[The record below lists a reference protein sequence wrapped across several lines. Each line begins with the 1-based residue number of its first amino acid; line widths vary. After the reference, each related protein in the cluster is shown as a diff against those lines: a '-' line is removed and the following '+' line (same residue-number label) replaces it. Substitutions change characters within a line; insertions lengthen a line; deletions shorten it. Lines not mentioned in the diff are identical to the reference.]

1 MATEGDQDGQRQK
14 NVVLKRKLTGPPRLL
29 LGKSKSN
36 NQRGDRSEAHSK
48 KRNKR
53 VNIINGS
60 QMDSSIKQS
69 NIEAGE
75 TGSSQPVATSDDICT
90 TSKIDEDPASSELPT
105 EPSRWRS
112 TSDEDETSE
121 GQLEGHSK
129 TRKSTKHGWRR
140 LFSPALICVRRQRK
154 KYAAKT
160 SIQGGDQGVVQ
171 AERLTHTETKSMGED
186 TISLSDKCVR
196 DAPDIDNVKKR
207 RRRFTIR
214 TWPTFKRLLTV
225 SYIRGQRPKQGNV
238 VQVVS
243 EDVQQP
249 SVTFRK
255 TFQHFLMC
263 GRRAPSA
270 VIPLEDKDT
279 QDTGDKDNQDTGDKD
294 TQDTGDKDNLDTGD
308 KDNQDTGD
316 KDNQDTGDK
325 ETEVEPMGTQDRG
338 QQCTSDIQGVELLEK
353 GAEVRGQCTERVTVC
368 AEVSALQPEN
378 ECPTDTPTSPE
389 SLLVSPI
396 PTRVVRPEVDTEYT
410 ETSPM
415 GDSKETGILEPKT
428 SFKTKLWETETSTK
442 TGTDS
447 ILSEVINVTM
457 VANEMQGDELDHI
470 QCLEKDKVI
479 ESDCAIIN
487 TLNSVAMDTNE
498 YPSDSNQ
505 IISSENAAE
514 DSADASEENDTLCM
528 IMVDNIVQNGPP
540 LTNISITPGADS
552 DQDVSDQDGHE
563 VGDERGKSGLLTEDD
578 QDLLY
583 GENLLVQ
590 TARFLVQAVMS
601 AAMEQLSMEQRGT
614 PTTVHRE
621 AQGSRDHA

>member
-1 MATEGDQDGQRQK
+1 MATEGGQDGQRQEK
-14 NVVLKRKLTGPPRLL
+14 VVLKRKLTGPPRLL
-29 LGKSKSN
+29 LGKSKSK
-36 NQRGDRSEAHSK
+36 NQGGDRSEAHTK

-53 VNIINGS
+53 VNINNGT
-60 QMDSSIKQS
+60 QMDSSTKQS

-75 TGSSQPVATSDDICT
+75 TGSSQLVVTSDDLHM
-90 TSKIDEDPASSELPT
+90 TSKMDEEQASSEVPT
-105 EPSRWRS
+105 EPSRWHS

-140 LFSPALICVRRQRK
+140 LFSPALICIRRQRK

-160 SIQGGDQGVVQ
+160 SIQDGDQGVVR
-171 AERLTHTETKSMGED
+171 AERLTHTEAKSTGED

-196 DAPDIDNVKKR
+196 DAPDIDNVMKR

-214 TWPTFKRLLTV
+214 TWPTFKRLLTA
-225 SYIRGQRPKQGNV
+225 SYVRGQRPKQGNV
-238 VQVVS
+238 VQEVS
-243 EDVQQP
+243 EDVQQQP

-270 VIPLEDKDT
+270 VPPLGDKDT
-279 QDTGDKDNQDTGDKD
+279 QDPGDKD
-294 TQDTGDKDNLDTGD
+294 TQDTR
-308 KDNQDTGD
+308 
-316 KDNQDTGDK
+316 DK

-338 QQCTSDIQGVELLEK
+338 QQCTSDVQGVELLEE

-368 AEVSALQPEN
+368 AEVSTLQSEDGG
-378 ECPTDTPTSPE
+378 PTDTPTSPE
-389 SLLVSPI
+389 SLLESPI
-396 PTRVVRPEVDTEYT
+396 PTTVVRPAVDTEDT

-415 GDSKETGILEPKT
+415 GDSKETEILEPETITKTGTELLETET

-447 ILSEVINVTM
+447 ILSEVINVT
-457 VANEMQGDELDHI
+457 VDTNEMQVDELYHI
-470 QCLEKDKVI
+470 QCLEKNKVI
-479 ESDCAIIN
+479 ESDCAIID
-487 TLNSVAMDTNE
+487 TVNSVAMDTNE

-514 DSADASEENDTLCM
+514 DTADASEENDTLCR
-528 IMVDNIVQNGPP
+528 ITEDNIVQNGQP
-540 LTNISITPGADS
+540 LTNISIIPGADL

-563 VGDERGKSGLLTEDD
+563 VGDESSESGLPTEGHR
-578 QDLLY
+578 DLLLC
-583 GENLLVQ
+583 GESLLVQ
-590 TARFLVQAVMS
+590 TARFLVQAAMS
-601 AAMEQLSMEQRGT
+601 AAIDQLSMEQRGT
-614 PTTVHRE
+614 PTTVHRG
-621 AQGSRDHA
+621 AQGCQDYA

>member
-1 MATEGDQDGQRQK
+1 MATEGGQDGQRQEK
-14 NVVLKRKLTGPPRLL
+14 VVLKRKLTGPPRLL

-36 NQRGDRSEAHSK
+36 NQGGDRSEAHSK

-53 VNIINGS
+53 VNIINGT

-75 TGSSQPVATSDDICT
+75 TGSSQLVATSDDICT
-90 TSKIDEDPASSELPT
+90 TSKMDEDQASSELPT

-154 KYAAKT
+154 KYAAKA
-160 SIQGGDQGVVQ
+160 SIQDGDQGVVQ
-171 AERLTHTETKSMGED
+171 AERLTHIEAKSMGED
-186 TISLSDKCVR
+186 TISLSDRCVR
-196 DAPDIDNVKKR
+196 DAPDIDNVMKR

-225 SYIRGQRPKQGNV
+225 SYVRGQRPKQGNV
-238 VQVVS
+238 VQEVS
-243 EDVQQP
+243 EDVQQQP

-270 VIPLEDKDT
+270 VLPL
-279 QDTGDKDNQDTGDKD
+279 GDKD
-294 TQDTGDKDNLDTGD
+294 TQDTGYKDTQDPGN
-308 KDNQDTGD
+308 KDI
-316 KDNQDTGDK
+316 QDTGDK
-325 ETEVEPMGTQDRG
+325 ETEVEPMGTQDTG
-338 QQCTSDIQGVELLEK
+338 QQCTSDIQGIELLEK

-368 AEVSALQPEN
+368 ADVSTLQPEDGG
-378 ECPTDTPTSPE
+378 PTDTPTSPE

-396 PTRVVRPEVDTEYT
+396 PTRVVRPVVDTEDT
-410 ETSPM
+410 VTSPTN
-415 GDSKETGILEPKT
+415 DSKETEMLEPET
-428 SFKTKLWETETSTK
+428 SFKTKLWETETCTE

-447 ILSEVINVTM
+447 NLSEVINVTM
-457 VANEMQGDELDHI
+457 DANEMRVDELYHI

-479 ESDCAIIN
+479 ESDCAIID

-505 IISSENAAE
+505 IISLETAAK
-514 DSADASEENDTLCM
+514 DTADASEKNDTLCR
-528 IMVDNIVQNGPP
+528 ITEDNIVQNGQP
-540 LTNISITPGADS
+540 LTNVSITPGADS

-563 VGDERGKSGLLTEDD
+563 VGDESGKSGLLTEYD
-578 QDLLY
+578 QDLLLC

-590 TARFLVQAVMS
+590 TARFLVQAAMS